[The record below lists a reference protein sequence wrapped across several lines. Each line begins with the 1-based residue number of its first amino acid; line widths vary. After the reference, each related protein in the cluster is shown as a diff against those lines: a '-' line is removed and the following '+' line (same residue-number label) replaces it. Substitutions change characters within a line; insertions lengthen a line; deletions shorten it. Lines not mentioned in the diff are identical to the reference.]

1 MTHDFMRV
9 LSLANFQLFQ
19 NTQRKHFSWSLHLL
33 MSEILDC
40 RAVALEKKAPFRK
53 DFFGIFGTFEGP
65 FLTEHS
71 QNVSVAQSRSRL

>member
-1 MTHDFMRV
+1 
-9 LSLANFQLFQ
+9 
-19 NTQRKHFSWSLHLL
+19 

>member
-1 MTHDFMRV
+1 
-9 LSLANFQLFQ
+9 
-19 NTQRKHFSWSLHLL
+19 

-53 DFFGIFGTFEGP
+53 DFFGISEILENP

-71 QNVSVAQSRSRL
+71 ENVSIAQSRSRL